1 MTESEL
7 AIEIHEEY
15 QKDAFIK
22 IDFNDLP
29 KVNKEMYL
37 KVARHVHK
45 LIVRGKIEE
54 LKKFRIM
61 KITSSYHGK
70 PETVKVEVVGDVDK
84 RISQLEKE
92 LKGGEDEVLH

>member
-45 LIVRGKIEE
+45 LILRGKIEE
-54 LKKFRIM
+54 LKVAQGKIALAAYHAGQEVDLSWIDHRIEELE
-61 KITSSYHGK
+61 GK
-70 PETVKVEVVGDVDK
+70 LSDG
-84 RISQLEKE
+84 
-92 LKGGEDEVLH
+92 